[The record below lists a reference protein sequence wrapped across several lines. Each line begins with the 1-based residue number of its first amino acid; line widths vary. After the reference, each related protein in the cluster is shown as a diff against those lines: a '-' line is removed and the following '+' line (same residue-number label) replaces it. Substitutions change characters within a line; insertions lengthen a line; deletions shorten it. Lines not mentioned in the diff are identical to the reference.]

1 MNYKIKD
8 MKKELIE
15 TLLSMDVGDTAEV
28 DYTLSNVARVRAAT
42 SIINKSHTVTGGN
55 KRFRTSTF
63 RKELGVIDIN
73 RIE

>member
-1 MNYKIKD
+1 MNYKVID

-28 DYTLSNVARVRAAT
+28 DYTLPNVARVRTAT
-42 SIINKSHTVTGGN
+42 SIVNRSSVTGGK